1 MTVPVVW
8 ASAAT
13 GATSIAQTSNAFAV
27 ISKGSGSGWIC
38 DALVKQYVYNG
49 HAQAR
54 RLSNQTANLNKI
66 FMTDNFESPPRDT
79 LPPARPHSTG
89 KTGVMLGVLVVAL
102 AALAFYF
109 YWRNTGAIGED
120 GKRPAPAVSQ

>member
-1 MTVPVVW
+1 M
-8 ASAAT
+8 
-13 GATSIAQTSNAFAV
+13 
-27 ISKGSGSGWIC
+27 
-38 DALVKQYVYNG
+38 
-49 HAQAR
+49 
-54 RLSNQTANLNKI
+54 
-66 FMTDNFESPPRDT
+66 MDNFEGPAQNAPPT
-79 LPPARPHSTG
+79 PRPHSTG

>member
-1 MTVPVVW
+1 LQ
-8 ASAAT
+8 S
-13 GATSIAQTSNAFAV
+13 FRRKAV
-27 ISKGSGSGWIC
+27 QGGFC
-38 DALVKQYVYNG
+38 DALLKQYVYGG

-54 RLSNQTANLNKI
+54 RLSNQTAHLNGI
-66 FMTDNFESPPRDT
+66 FMTDNFENPAQDT
-79 LPPARPHSTG
+79 SAPVRPHSTG
-89 KTGVMLGVLVVAL
+89 KTGVMLGVLVIAL

>member
-1 MTVPVVW
+1 MIDNLENP
-8 ASAAT
+8 
-13 GATSIAQTSNAFAV
+13 AQ
-27 ISKGSGSGWIC
+27 
-38 DALVKQYVYNG
+38 
-49 HAQAR
+49 
-54 RLSNQTANLNKI
+54 
-66 FMTDNFESPPRDT
+66 EPP
-79 LPPARPHSTG
+79 PPTRSHSTG